1 MTSRMPKTRKQRG
14 GVAKAPKRH
23 TYSQRRALERKR
35 PIGHELPRREPLI
48 NWVKPVRPGREPN
61 TNARMNMAMNKA
73 VAQLTKRKKGVRK
86 LNLTLNIRRN
96 NSTGEYIKSIKTL
109 LHKTNEILRE
119 PTEDYDVALEISE
132 QLKGELNE
140 LEESLNVR
148 KTALTAETPPEEVIE
163 RVIELTNKFKKPKN
177 TILIA
182 VTVDGAV
189 TKAKGAPGAPGAA
202 GGENANV
209 GELAAMLGAL
219 KPFRA

>member
-1 MTSRMPKTRKQRG
+1 
-14 GVAKAPKRH
+14 
-23 TYSQRRALERKR
+23 
-35 PIGHELPRREPLI
+35 
-48 NWVKPVRPGREPN
+48 
-61 TNARMNMAMNKA
+61 MNMAMNKA